1 MVALGA
7 FEVLHA
13 QAVVVGHG
21 VLNAVT
27 GDHAR
32 FGVLEQFAQRLARQ
46 LHVDG
51 PAGQAGIG
59 RQAGH
64 AALQL
69 AHVGVDLLGDQRQ
82 DVVADVEVLKLRL
95 FAQDGQARLEIR
107 PLDIGHQAAL
117 KAAAQ
122 ALLQLLNL
130 LGRLIGG
137 HHDLLAG
144 LAQVVERMEK
154 LLLRAVLARDELNI
168 VHHEDVHVAEAFAE
182 LLVLVGLHGADQLVG
197 KVLAGDV

>member
-1 MVALGA
+1 M
-7 FEVLHA
+7 
-13 QAVVVGHG
+13 
-21 VLNAVT
+21 
-27 GDHAR
+27 
-32 FGVLEQFAQRLARQ
+32 LEQFAQGLARQ

-51 PAGQAGIG
+51 PAGQAGIC

-69 AHVGVDLLGDQRQ
+69 THVGVDLLGDQRQ

-95 FAQDGQARLEIR
+95 LAQDRQPRFKIR
-107 PLDIGHQAAL
+107 PLDVRHQAAF

-130 LGRLIGG
+130 LGGLIGG

-144 LAQVVERMEK
+144 LAQVVEGVEE
-154 LLLRAVLARDELNI
+154 LLLRAMLARDELDI
-168 VHHEDVHVAEAFAE
+168 VHHEDIHVAEALAE
-182 LLVLVGLHGADQLVG
+182 LLVLVALHGADQLVG